1 MLSRV
6 IAARSDERGGAGGNS
21 KRSAADG
28 ITDLCDVFT
37 HTGLEG
43 SWEDLLRVYDQRRND
58 DSLREILA
66 MSAPSARMNDLNGWH
81 LERMAV
87 DEYGAGRG
95 RKGDSGADD
104 AAAVRREVR
113 RMRQVVNTVL
123 ANGRG
128 FQARRD
134 ALVAAMARQREALT
148 AELDAAKDFL
158 GQIHLAGVT
167 TDPTAV
173 GLSAPA
179 PVEQRLLATV
189 KAPEEVASVDLSAA
203 PSI

>member
-1 MLSRV
+1 
-6 IAARSDERGGAGGNS
+6 
-21 KRSAADG
+21 
-28 ITDLCDVFT
+28 
-37 HTGLEG
+37 
-43 SWEDLLRVYDQRRND
+43 
-58 DSLREILA
+58 
-66 MSAPSARMNDLNGWH
+66 MNDLNGWH

-87 DEYGAGRG
+87 DEYGAGSRHAG
-95 RKGDSGADD
+95 GADD
-104 AAAVRREVR
+104 VAAIRRETR
-113 RMRQVVNTVL
+113 RMRQTVNTVL

-148 AELDAAKDFL
+148 TELDAAKDFL
-158 GQIHLAGVT
+158 GQTHLAGVT

-203 PSI
+203 PAI

>member
-1 MLSRV
+1 
-6 IAARSDERGGAGGNS
+6 
-21 KRSAADG
+21 
-28 ITDLCDVFT
+28 
-37 HTGLEG
+37 
-43 SWEDLLRVYDQRRND
+43 
-58 DSLREILA
+58 
-66 MSAPSARMNDLNGWH
+66 MSAPSARVNDLNGWH

-87 DEYGAGRG
+87 DEYGAGS
-95 RKGDSGADD
+95 KGSSGADD

-134 ALVAAMARQREALT
+134 ALVVAMARQREALT
-148 AELDAAKDFL
+148 TELDAAKDFL
-158 GQIHLAGVT
+158 EQLHLAGVT

-173 GLSAPA
+173 GLSAPV

-189 KAPEEVASVDLSAA
+189 KAPEEAATMDLSTA